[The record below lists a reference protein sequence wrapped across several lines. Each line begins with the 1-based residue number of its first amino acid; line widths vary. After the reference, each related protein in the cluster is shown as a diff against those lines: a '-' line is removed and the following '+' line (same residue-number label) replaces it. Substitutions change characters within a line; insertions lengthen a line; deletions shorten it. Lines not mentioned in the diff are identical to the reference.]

1 MKEIELKF
9 QVPVERRAGVDAA
22 VAANGLPRR
31 MRLQAAYVDT
41 PERLLASEGMALR
54 VRREGRLWVQTLK
67 GAAADGLTRAEHNVP
82 LGGGAAVP
90 VPDPARHAG
99 TPIGDRLIALTEA
112 SPRADLRV
120 LFRTDILRRTRLMR
134 LRGGAEVELAF
145 DAGRILANDRHLPV
159 QELEIEL
166 KSGSSA
172 AVIETARRW
181 VPRHGL
187 WLDTRTKAERGDMLA
202 RGQAQ
207 AAARQARPVALDK
220 AMTRDDAWREVLR
233 ACTEQITVNA
243 SQIADGLHGDE
254 HVHQLRV
261 GLRRLRSAQA
271 LFEVDRE
278 ALAPVWDVSARALF
292 QRLGEVRDHAVTEGE
307 FAAELDAALQAA
319 AFGEGT
325 SAGTSAEPSLA
336 APKAPMVLARDV
348 VRAPAVQLL
357 LLDLLAVGI
366 APAPAEPDA
375 EPPLR
380 DQLAKRLDR
389 WHRRAAADAK
399 RFAELDDEARHRLR
413 KRIKRLRY
421 AVEFSASL
429 FAQRKVRRYLKPL
442 RALQERLGALNDI
455 TVAMATYSGLR
466 DTDPRAWFALG
477 WLAARRERVIKEARG
492 DLRGFAKAA
501 RFWRRD

>member
-1 MKEIELKF
+1 
-9 QVPVERRAGVDAA
+9 
-22 VAANGLPRR
+22 

-99 TPIGDRLIALTEA
+99 TPIGDRLIALIEA
-112 SPRADLRV
+112 SPEADLRV
-120 LFRTDILRRTRLMR
+120 LFRTDILRRTRLVRM
-134 LRGGAEVELAF
+134 RGGAEVELAF
-145 DAGRILANDRHLPV
+145 DAGRILANDRQLPV

-166 KSGSSA
+166 KNGSSA

-202 RGQAQ
+202 RDQRQ

-278 ALAPVWDVSARALF
+278 APAPVWDESARALF
-292 QRLGEVRDHAVTEGE
+292 QQLGEVRDHAVTEGE

-319 AFGEGT
+319 AFGSSEV
-325 SAGTSAEPSLA
+325 AGTGAGRNAEPSLA
-336 APKAPMVLARDV
+336 VPKAPAVLARDV

-357 LLDLLAVGI
+357 LLDLLAAGI
-366 APAPAEPDA
+366 APAPAEPDAEPDA

-389 WHRRAAADAK
+389 WHRRAAADVK

-455 TVAMATYSGLR
+455 TVAMATYSSLR

-501 RFWRRD
+501 RFWRRG